1 MTRASKSYRSTT
13 PKEPKESK
21 VEKQKRLENYRIAKN
36 QAKKFV
42 IPGIIAVI
50 ASLFFL
56 FVAMYGFKGTKFD
69 GAGLARGRSATDMI
83 FEQARKNFGGGGQ
96 DPEEAT
102 REQLKAQIF
111 ETFQQGDKKWD
122 QEHPES
128 AMKDYEPIVGAG
140 AGEGTQEEVVM
151 E

>member
-13 PKEPKESK
+13 PKEPKETK
-21 VEKQKRLENYRIAKN
+21 AEKQQRLENYRIAKT

-42 IPGIIAVI
+42 IPGMIAVI

-83 FEQARKNFGGGGQ
+83 FEQARKNFANSFGGEGLE
-96 DPEEAT
+96 EEAT
-102 REQLKAQIF
+102 REQLKAQIL
-111 ETFQQGDKKWD
+111 ETFQQGDAKWD

-128 AMKDYEPIVGAG
+128 AMKDYEPVV
-140 AGEGTQEEVVM
+140 GEGTQEEVVM